1 MVDRHDAPWLQSPTK
16 SVARSSTRAAEAVPP
31 PPSCFCWAT
40 AGDGGR
46 VELGMLEP
54 VRGPMAGPPLPGFRC
69 FAGGVEAA
77 AVDADRA
84 RLPIAG
90 GATAAAAAEGSTA
103 EGRRGAAA
111 GLGERDA
118 VVGERGVGEA

>member
-1 MVDRHDAPWLQSPTK
+1 
-16 SVARSSTRAAEAVPP
+16 
-31 PPSCFCWAT
+31 
-40 AGDGGR
+40 
-46 VELGMLEP
+46 MLEP

-103 EGRRGAAA
+103 EERRGAAA

-118 VVGERGVGEA
+118 VVGDEGWEKREAGMERCVRGEREWRPTSSGEEGEQQRRQVAAG

>member
-1 MVDRHDAPWLQSPTK
+1 
-16 SVARSSTRAAEAVPP
+16 
-31 PPSCFCWAT
+31 
-40 AGDGGR
+40 
-46 VELGMLEP
+46 MLEP

-90 GATAAAAAEGSTA
+90 GATAAAAEGSTA
-103 EGRRGAAA
+103 EERRGAAA

-118 VVGERGVGEA
+118 VVGDEGWEKREAGMERCVRGEREWRPTSSGEESEQQGRTVAAGWLLQRLR